1 MRRNQGK
8 FRENQGKFREKQ
20 GRFREIADALHG
32 LARPYLT
39 VLIATGFNAIC
50 AWAWWRSELSIVEY
64 ITAIGPTNGLI
75 IGFWFGERAALK
87 MPYNPC
93 GPYGHGGRDYMGY
106 GDNIYGGY
114 NPYSSFPDRHDMH
127 DYSSRGN
134 RRFHRHGEDMDIS
147 EMPMEGEQ

>member
-1 MRRNQGK
+1 MRRNQGNK
-8 FRENQGKFREKQ
+8 
-20 GRFREIADALHG
+20 FREIADALHG

-50 AWAWWRSELSIVEY
+50 AWAWLRGELGIVEY

-93 GPYGHGGRDYMGY
+93 GPYGHGPGGRDGIGRGY
-106 GDNIYGGY
+106 GGHDYGYGHHD
-114 NPYSSFPDRHDMH
+114 PYSPFPGRHDMH
-127 DYSSRGN
+127 GRSHRGN
-134 RRFHRHGEDMDIS
+134 RGFHRQDETVDIS
-147 EMPMEGEQ
+147 EMPMEGQQ